1 MDHANMPV
9 MIWESEVHIK
19 NRKRKLFENA
29 EILMKKLVKSLWVNL
44 FSAGFSDLET
54 LCSAELS

>member
-1 MDHANMPV
+1 MDHAYACKDLRK
-9 MIWESEVHIK
+9 WSAHK